1 MIVFYFG
8 LLGILL
14 NAAYLLKAVQFL
26 AVRRHAVGLIMLS
39 LLIAAST
46 TGAGWAHHFVLMI
59 GYAIVIGRWL
69 YARPQLEPPASTSA
83 APAVHSAALSRLSG
97 ARSAASSS
105 LSRSFA
111 VSR

>member
-14 NAAYLLKAVQFL
+14 NAAYLAKAVQFL
-26 AVRRHAVGLIMLS
+26 VLRRHAVGLIMLS

-59 GYAIVIGRWL
+59 GYAILVGRWL
-69 YARPQLEPPASTSA
+69 YARPPHEPARPRVAPA
-83 APAVHSAALSRLSG
+83 AVHSAALRRVSG
-97 ARSAASSS
+97 ARSATSSS
-105 LSRSFA
+105 PSRVFA
-111 VSR
+111 TAR

>member
-1 MIVFYFG
+1 
-8 LLGILL
+8 
-14 NAAYLLKAVQFL
+14 
-26 AVRRHAVGLIMLS
+26 MLS

-69 YARPQLEPPASTSA
+69 YARPQLEPAVSTRA

-111 VSR
+111 TSR

>member
-1 MIVFYFG
+1 
-8 LLGILL
+8 
-14 NAAYLLKAVQFL
+14 
-26 AVRRHAVGLIMLS
+26 MLS

-59 GYAIVIGRWL
+59 GYAIVVGRWL
-69 YARPQLEPPASTSA
+69 SVPPPLEIAGSTSV
-83 APAVHSAALSRLSG
+83 APAAHSAALSRLSG

-111 VSR
+111 TSR